1 MSDILLITLRRMRAP
16 IIVLIV
22 VYAISVIGLTQMP
35 GVDPEGRPWRMS
47 FFDAF
52 YVMSYTAT
60 TIGFGE
66 IPYPFSYEQRAWMT
80 LSIYL
85 TVIGWAYTLGSIF
98 ALVNTPAFR
107 HAFARS
113 RFESRV
119 RQMGEPFYV
128 ICGYGQSGR
137 RLVRALDELG
147 YGTVIVESDPERA
160 RPHLLRDTRNPSV
173 LLVADA
179 RATEVLRASGVAHPQ
194 CAGVLALT
202 GSDEAN
208 QAIAIGVKVLSRDL
222 AVLARAIAPAVR
234 ETLEAFG
241 GVVIVDPYEAFAY
254 NFGVALAKPDNLRL
268 EDWLTGVPGTKPPRR
283 IEAPRGHWVV
293 AGHGRFGAALG
304 EALAGIGLS
313 WTAIDLKPERCG
325 EAGVQGSALIEANL
339 RAAGIEH
346 ACGLIAGTD
355 SDSNNLA
362 VVNAARRLQK
372 KLFVVVRQNH
382 ADNRSL
388 VEAAR
393 PDMEFVQ
400 SQVMTH
406 ECVQLLTTPLLNRF
420 LMRARHQPAVWAVGV
435 LGRLRDTVGDTVPH
449 TWAVTCDPAKLG
461 VRYALVEAPTP
472 PFTVAHLLMDPD
484 DRRKHL
490 PAVPLLLLASGREL
504 LLPDEHTALH
514 EGDRVLFAGAAG
526 IEGLQRRILNDD
538 STVHYLRTGRE
549 PAHTWLGRLLEA
561 RRAEADRSPA

>member
-16 IIVLIV
+16 IILLIA
-22 VYAISVIGLTQMP
+22 VYAISVIGLTLVP

-47 FFDAF
+47 YFDAF

-66 IPYPFSYEQRAWMT
+66 IPYPFSYEQRLWMT

-85 TVIGWAYTLGSIF
+85 SVIGWAYTLGSVF

-119 RQMGEPFYV
+119 RQLGEPFYV

-147 YGTVIVESDPERA
+147 FGTVIIESDADRA
-160 RPHLLRDTRNPSV
+160 RPHLLRDTRNPS
-173 LLVADA
+173 LILVADA
-179 RATEVLRASGVAHPQ
+179 RATEVLRAAGVAHPQ
-194 CAGVLALT
+194 CAGLLALT
-202 GSDEAN
+202 SNDETN
-208 QAIAIGVKVLSRDL
+208 QAIAIGAKVLARDMP
-222 AVLARAIAPAVR
+222 VLARATTPAVR

-254 NFGVALAKPDNLRL
+254 NFGVAVAKPDTLRL
-268 EDWLTGVPGTKPPRR
+268 EDWLSGVPGTKPPRR

-293 AGHGRFGAALG
+293 AGHGRFGRSLGAAL
-304 EALAGIGLS
+304 EGIGLS
-313 WTAIDLKPERCG
+313 WKAIDLKPERCG
-325 EAGVQGSALIEANL
+325 EAGIQGSALIEANL
-339 RAAGIEH
+339 RAAGIEQ
-346 ACGLIAGTD
+346 ACGIIAGTD

-362 VVNAARRLQK
+362 IVNAARRLQR

-388 VEAAR
+388 IEAAR

-400 SQVMTH
+400 SLVMTH

-420 LMRARHQPAVWAVGV
+420 LMQARRQPAVWAVGV
-435 LGRLRDTVGDTVPH
+435 LGRLRDSVGDTVPH
-449 TWAVTCDPAKLG
+449 TWALVCDPGKLG
-461 VRYALVEAPTP
+461 VRYALVEAPEP
-472 PFTVAHLLMDPD
+472 PFTLGHLLMDPD

-490 PAVPLLLLASGREL
+490 AAVPLLLLANGRDQ

-514 EGDRVLFAGAAG
+514 AGDRILFAGEPG
-526 IEGLQRRILNDD
+526 IESLQRRVLNDD
-538 STVHYLRTGRE
+538 GAVHYLRTGRE
-549 PAHTWLGRLLEA
+549 PARTWLGRLLESRLA
-561 RRAEADRSPA
+561 AADRQAA

>member
-16 IIVLIV
+16 IILLIA
-22 VYAISVIGLTQMP
+22 VYAIAVIGLTLVP

-47 FFDAF
+47 YFDAF

-80 LSIYL
+80 VSIYL
-85 TVIGWAYTLGSIF
+85 TVIGWAYTLGSVF

-147 YGTVIVESDPERA
+147 FGTVIIESDPERA
-160 RPHLLRDTRNPSV
+160 RPHLLRDTRNPSL

-179 RATEVLRASGVAHPQ
+179 RATGVLVAAGVTHEQ
-194 CAGVLALT
+194 CVGVLALT

-208 QAIAIGVKVLSRDL
+208 QAIAIGAKVLARDL
-222 AVLARAIAPAVR
+222 AVLARATAPAVR

-254 NFGVALAKPDNLRL
+254 NFGVAVAKPDTLRL
-268 EDWLTGVPGTKPPRR
+268 EDWLSGVPGTRPPRR

-293 AGHGRFGAALG
+293 AGHGRFGRSLGAAL
-304 EALAGIGLS
+304 EGIGLT
-313 WTAIDLKPERCG
+313 WKAIDLKPERCG
-325 EAGVQGSALIEANL
+325 EGGIQGSALLEANL
-339 RAAGIEH
+339 RAAGIEQ
-346 ACGLIAGTD
+346 ACGIIAGTD

-362 VVNAARRLQK
+362 IVNAARRLQK

-388 VEAAR
+388 IEAAR

-400 SQVMTH
+400 SLVMTH

-420 LMRARHQPAVWAVGV
+420 LMQARRQPAVWAVGA
-435 LGRLRDTVGDTVPH
+435 LGRLRDSVGDTVPH
-449 TWAVTCDPAKLG
+449 TWALVCDPAKLG
-461 VRYALVEAPTP
+461 IKYALVEAPEP
-472 PFTVAHLLMDPD
+472 PFTLGHLLMDPD

-490 PAVPLLLLASGREL
+490 AAVPLLLLANGRDQ

-514 EGDRVLFAGAAG
+514 AGDRILFAGEPG
-526 IEGLQRRILNDD
+526 IESLQRRVLNDD
-538 STVHYLRTGRE
+538 GAVHYLRTGRE
-549 PAHTWLGRLLEA
+549 PARTWLGRLLESRLA
-561 RRAEADRSPA
+561 AADRQAA